1 MQYGSVPLLALL
13 GRRSAFLGI
22 VMLDI
27 GLICC
32 LSMLG
37 IVISYALWRS
47 GGPPDDP
54 TPLKG

>member
-1 MQYGSVPLLALL
+1 
-13 GRRSAFLGI
+13 
-22 VMLDI
+22 MLDI